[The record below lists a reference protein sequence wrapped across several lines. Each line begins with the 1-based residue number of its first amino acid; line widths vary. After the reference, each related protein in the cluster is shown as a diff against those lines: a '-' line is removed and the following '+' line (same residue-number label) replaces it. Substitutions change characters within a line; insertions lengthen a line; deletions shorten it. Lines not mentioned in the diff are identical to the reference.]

1 MSFQFLD
8 NGQPLYMRVYNYYK
22 DMISKGTLTSGQKL
36 PSIRRCSEELNIS
49 CTTVENAYMSLM
61 ADGYIFS
68 KKNSGYYV
76 SDLLLPEKFTQT
88 VQGAKT
94 EAPVI
99 RYNFSSAGAD
109 RESFNF
115 DLWRRYIKS
124 STH

>member
-76 SDLLLPEKFTQT
+76 SDLLLPEKFTKT

-99 RYNFSSAGAD
+99 AD
-109 RESFNF
+109 KVLVEIESTYGDKTAKIFEV
-115 DLWRRYIKS
+115 RIY
-124 STH
+124 